1 MREGFFFTGDL
12 RGCNLFEQRDCAVGD
27 IRQRDLEVVGVD
39 QIVELLSVF
48 DQLIGHCCALFLA
61 QALVAIGTPQVLFN
75 GVPAGPFTVSAFF
88 LPVSFTL
95 IQCGVNVTEG
105 LGSGLDALVVHAR
118 GGVGLACCLK
128 IALLVQLSEGLGL
141 LQELTGLITD
151 VCGVVGDGGIDLC
164 LLVRAD
170 LDGLSGVGHG
180 ELSGANKCTNHVLLA
195 GGEVLSGLQSH
206 GVVN

>member
-1 MREGFFFTGDL
+1 M
-12 RGCNLFEQRDCAVGD
+12 
-27 IRQRDLEVVGVD
+27 
-39 QIVELLSVF
+39 
-48 DQLIGHCCALFLA
+48 
-61 QALVAIGTPQVLFN
+61 
-75 GVPAGPFTVSAFF
+75 PAGPFTVSAFF

-151 VCGVVGDGGIDLC
+151 VCGVVGDGGVDLC
-164 LLVRAD
+164 LLVRAN
-170 LDGLSGVGHG
+170 LDGLSRVGHG
-180 ELSGANKCTNHVLLA
+180 ELSCADKCANHVLLT
-195 GGEVLSGLQSH
+195 GGEVLTGLQGD
-206 GVVN
+206 GVVDRGSGAQVFALSNNAELVFGKNFKFVADGSVVGQLEGDDA

>member
-12 RGCNLFEQRDCAVGD
+12 RGGNLFKQRDSAVGN
-27 IRQRDLEVVGVD
+27 IGERDLEVVGVD
-39 QIVELLSVF
+39 QIVELLSILN
-48 DQLIGHCCALFLA
+48 QLVSHLRTLILI
-61 QALVAIGTPQVLFN
+61 QALVAIRAPQVFFDR
-75 GVPAGPFTVSAFF
+75 VPTGPFSVRAFF
-88 LPVSFTL
+88 LPVSFAL
-95 IQCGVNVTEG
+95 VKSGVNVAKG
-105 LGSGLDALVVHAR
+105 LGSGLNALVVHTR
-118 GGVGLACCLK
+118 GSVCLASR
-128 IALLVQLSEGLGL
+128 IEVTLLVQLGEGLGL